1 MCERVP
7 SLDKVR
13 FVNTGTEATLNA
25 IRAARAFTGKRKL
38 VKCEGAYH
46 GNHDAIQIS
55 VMPPLDQAGDAESP
69 KALAA
74 FPGISETAVDDI
86 YIAPY
91 NNIVAAEKII
101 REHADELAAVI
112 VEPVNGQCG
121 MVPGKPE
128 FLEGL
133 RRITDELGILL
144 IFDEVIA
151 FRIAYGGAQDY
162 YGINPDLTCYGKV
175 IGGGMPV
182 GAFGGREDIMSLWDP
197 TDGGPTVQHAG
208 TFNGNPMTAAA
219 GIATL
224 EALTPD
230 KYVQLEELGDLM
242 RSELRALFAELEV
255 PMGVTGVASL
265 FGLQFTSEEVI
276 DYRTYSTNDV
286 NMQKTMFIGL
296 QNEGF
301 LMSSRCA
308 GNVTTVHTEDD
319 VHAFVDAVKRV
330 LKRAGYS

>member
-1 MCERVP
+1 VP

-13 FVNTGTEATLNA
+13 FVNTGTEATINA

-55 VMPPLDQAGDAESP
+55 VIPPLDQAGDAESP
-69 KALAA
+69 QAVAA
-74 FPGISETAVDDI
+74 FPGISDTAVDDI
-86 YIAPY
+86 FIIPY
-91 NNIVAAEKII
+91 NNIVASEKII

-121 MVPGKPE
+121 MIPGKPE

-133 RRITDELGILL
+133 RRLTDELGIVL

-162 YGINPDLTCYGKV
+162 YGITPDLTCFGKV
-175 IGGGMPV
+175 VGGGMPV
-182 GAFGGREDIMSLWDP
+182 GAFGGREDIMSMWDP
-197 TDGGPTVQHAG
+197 SNGGATVQHAG

-230 KYVQLEELGDLM
+230 RYEYLERLGGLL
-242 RSELRALFAELEV
+242 RQELRALFAELEV
-255 PMGVTGVASL
+255 PMGVTGIASL
-265 FGLQFTSEEVI
+265 FALQFTAEEVI
-276 DYRTYSTNDV
+276 DYRTYTTNDMDML
-286 NMQKTMFIGL
+286 NTMFIGL

-301 LMSSRCA
+301 LISSRC
-308 GNVTTVHTEDD
+308 GGSVSTVHTEDD
-319 VHAFVDAVKRV
+319 IHAFVTAVKNV